1 MRLLSTLA
9 LGFSLLACAPS
20 YFVPVPESPPGAADE
35 ATLQVLA
42 REAVSPNPER
52 ANQAISRLRAS
63 GPAGLNALLAEY
75 RDELAQLDG
84 RSAPRPALRRALE
97 QVAKQR
103 DAHAARLY
111 WYTSLEEA
119 QRAARATGKP
129 ILSLRLLGNLDEE
142 LSCANSRFFRTAL
155 YANERVG
162 EVLRQDF
169 VLHWSAER
177 PAPKITI
184 DFGDG
189 RKLETTITGN
199 SIHYVL
205 DAEGR
210 PVDALPG
217 LYGPQAFRRGIE
229 RAGKAAR
236 ESARLEGLE
245 QRQFVSEYHTAAL
258 RDLMDTWEGSLRNV
272 GALAAGPPSP
282 WGPGPNPSAANAAPT
297 AVSKAKVEAPLVQAV
312 QRAIDELPTPVEPNA
327 WARLITAAAGDAKL
341 DAASLALMRVKLGAG
356 IDDKS
361 FARRAQSFELSI
373 AEDTIRNEN
382 TYHRVIH
389 EWFSAGGAPDAIA
402 ALNRRVYDELFLT
415 PRADPWLGLLPVDG
429 YAAVERQGITAPAK
443 AVPKARHARR

>member
-1 MRLLSTLA
+1 MRILSTLA
-9 LGFSLLACAPS
+9 LGLSLLACAPS
-20 YFVPVPESPPGAADE
+20 YFVPVPEPPGAAVADE
-35 ATLQVLA
+35 ATLRGLA
-42 REAVSPNPER
+42 REAVSPEPER
-52 ANQAISRLRAS
+52 AGQAMSSLRAS

-75 RDELAQLDG
+75 KDELTQLDG

-162 EVLRQDF
+162 EALRQDF

-217 LYGPQAFRRGIE
+217 LYGPKKLKSQNAKTPKRWARGFAQRPAPQRRTAISRHATCAGDSSVTTRIKRVFTPFGIGSSTTSPE
-229 RAGKAAR
+229 VI
-236 ESARLEGLE
+236 ARL
-245 QRQFVSEYHTAAL
+245 S
-258 RDLMDTWEGSLRNV
+258 
-272 GALAAGPPSP
+272 SP
-282 WGPGPNPSAANAAPT
+282 
-297 AVSKAKVEAPLVQAV
+297 
-312 QRAIDELPTPVEPNA
+312 
-327 WARLITAAAGDAKL
+327 
-341 DAASLALMRVKLGAG
+341 
-356 IDDKS
+356 
-361 FARRAQSFELSI
+361 RR
-373 AEDTIRNEN
+373 
-382 TYHRVIH
+382 
-389 EWFSAGGAPDAIA
+389 
-402 ALNRRVYDELFLT
+402 
-415 PRADPWLGLLPVDG
+415 
-429 YAAVERQGITAPAK
+429 
-443 AVPKARHARR
+443 